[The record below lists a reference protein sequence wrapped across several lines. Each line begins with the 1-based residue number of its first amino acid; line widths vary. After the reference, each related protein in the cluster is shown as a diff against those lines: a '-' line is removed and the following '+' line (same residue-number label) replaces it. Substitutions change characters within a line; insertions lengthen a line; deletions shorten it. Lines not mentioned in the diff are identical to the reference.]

1 MTRQEKKILKE
12 KQELEFIN
20 SIKEQKIDGKT
31 KNKFRLTSVWKTF
44 REFMENKYKVDYLT
58 HRKLKRGW
66 NLHHADFSS
75 NHYTELDETKFFC
88 LNKES
93 HSNLHW
99 FISEQIKDPTF
110 MQRLNELV
118 EFHIKLNN
126 GKDIN

>member
-1 MTRQEKKILKE
+1 MTRREQNLEKLKKE
-12 KQELEFIN
+12 QEFIT

-44 REFMENKYKVDYLT
+44 REFMKNKYKIDYLT
-58 HRKLKRGW
+58 HRKLKQGW